1 MTVIS
6 WEPGSIFGAAAG
18 EPEKS
23 KLVRM
28 TKGTALLTPASM
40 KWEIGN
46 ALSVMFKKKRMTLH
60 EAKKV
65 WDICM
70 DIPLQY
76 VDVDPIRSLE
86 ISFEGDLYAYDA
98 YMIACCLERK
108 APLLT
113 LDRVLLQ
120 KAVLFDVSTEAMP

>member
-1 MTVIS
+1 MRSFVVDTSVVL
-6 WEPGSIFGAAAG
+6 AVALG
-18 EPEKS
+18 EPEKN
-23 KLVRM
+23 KLIEI
-28 TKGTALLTPASM
+28 TKGVALLTPASM

-46 ALSVMFKKKRMTLH
+46 ALSVLFKRKRIALN

-76 VDVDPIRSLE
+76 VEVDSVKSLE
-86 ISFEGDLYAYDA
+86 ISFEGDMYAYDA

-108 APLLT
+108 ATLLT
-113 LDRVLLQ
+113 LDQVLCK
-120 KAVLFDVSTEAMP
+120 KAFLFNVHAEVV

>member
-1 MTVIS
+1 MRSLVVDTSVVL
-6 WEPGSIFGAAAG
+6 AVALG
-18 EPEKS
+18 EPEKQ
-23 KLVRM
+23 KLIRA
-28 TKGTALLTPASM
+28 TKGVALLTPASM

-46 ALSVMFKKKRMTLH
+46 ALSVMFKKKRLTLN

-65 WDICM
+65 WDICT

-76 VDVDPIRSLE
+76 VDVDPVKSLE

-108 APLLT
+108 ASLLT
-113 LDRVLLQ
+113 LDQILSKKAASFNVL
-120 KAVLFDVSTEAMP
+120 VEVV

>member
-1 MTVIS
+1 MRSLVVDTSVVL
-6 WEPGSIFGAAAG
+6 AVALG
-18 EPEKS
+18 EPEKL
-23 KLVRM
+23 KLIRM
-28 TKGTALLTPASM
+28 TKGVALLTPASM

-46 ALSVMFKKKRMTLH
+46 ALSVMFKKKRITLN

-76 VDVDPIRSLE
+76 VDVDPVRSLE

-98 YMIACCLERK
+98 YMIVCCLERK

-113 LDRVLLQ
+113 LDQVLSK
-120 KAVLFDVSTEAMP
+120 KAEFFNVSMEAVI